1 MKKVSVF
8 WRWACLVLIAV
19 IVLPFIWLFA
29 YLTFFY
35 EAGGSPQETASVGE
49 ENIAAQTAVS
59 TQSFNALLEAAIGG
73 DQVPYR
79 LQVTDAVYFSGQFD
93 LYGQSVDY
101 ELVGQPEVD
110 DQGNIRLQ
118 VQSIDVAGIDLPI
131 QVSLALFDLALAD
144 DVPLE
149 TDADNGAL
157 LVRLDQVS
165 DQVGLVIKAQSI
177 DLENDHIELDMAI
190 PVELIIQQIEE
201 NQE

>member
-1 MKKVSVF
+1 MKQVSVF
-8 WRWACLVLIAV
+8 WRWACLVLLAV
-19 IVLPFIWLFA
+19 VLLPIIWLFA

-35 EAGGSPQETASVGE
+35 EAGGAPQATSPVGQ

-73 DQVPYR
+73 DQVPYQ
-79 LQVTDAVYFSGQFD
+79 LQVTDAVYFSGQFN

-101 ELVGQPEVD
+101 EMVGQPEVD

-118 VQSIDVAGIDLPI
+118 VQRIDVAGIDLPI
-131 QVSLALFDLALAD
+131 QVSLALFDLALSD

-149 TDADNGAL
+149 TDADNEAL

-165 DQVGLVIKAQSI
+165 DQVGLAIRAQSI
-177 DLENDHIELDMAI
+177 DLEQDHIELDMAI
-190 PVELIIQQIEE
+190 PVELIIQQIEK